1 MTNAKT
7 EINDAIALAKAVRN
21 TALQNAKIA
30 LTEQFNENY
39 KALFAEKL
47 KKEAMETGAVQTVAG
62 TCRLTR
68 TLGQNPIKEDAVE
81 ESDIDELIKELE
93 SDIEGADASSPDAGA
108 EPTAGAEGD
117 FGGSPE
123 GETGAEPTATAT
135 PAPAG
140 KTAPPGTAVVQA
152 PVIVVAPD
160 SGEGETGAEGGFEG
174 APEGG
179 ESTGELPPSGGAPSE
194 EDVNLD
200 ELLESL
206 KKEIEAEDKKEEEE
220 ECIMEDT
227 TLDSSGIA
235 GAPGKS
241 NKPSKAASSSS
252 KIETITNVH
261 NGIPEGETVGGKDP
275 TIGIKRPN
283 EGPVNKNKMSTPK
296 LTKESKAHTDA
307 KVGFP
312 DAGAFKTVNKGTDPT
327 ETERPNEGP
336 VTKDS
341 METSKLK
348 QTIKEQSDAINYL
361 KNELNE
367 INLLNT
373 KLLYTNRL
381 FKEHNI
387 GHNQKMEIVEMFD
400 LAKTIR
406 EVKMNY
412 ATASKF
418 LGNRN
423 PVSTAP
429 KKSNISAAKVQ
440 SITEG
445 IDRSLANSGKNQTTK
460 EIISENTFDKVRFQ
474 ELAGIKLKK

>member
-1 MTNAKT
+1 MPNEKT
-7 EINDAIALAKAVRN
+7 EINDAISLAKAVRN

-62 TCRLTR
+62 TGRLNR
-68 TLGQNPIKEDAVE
+68 TLGQGPIKEDAIE
-81 ESDIDELIKELE
+81 ESDIDGLIKELE
-93 SDIEGADASSPDAGA
+93 ADIQGSDASSPDDGA
-108 EPTAGAEGD
+108 EPSADDGEFGA
-117 FGGSPE
+117 PE
-123 GETGAEPTATAT
+123 GEDHAAEEPQATAT

-160 SGEGETGAEGGFEG
+160 AGEEGEAGEAGEFG
-174 APEGG
+174 APEGEEG
-179 ESTGELPPSGGAPSE
+179 QEPTGELPPSGGSAPE

-206 KKEIEAEDKKEEEE
+206 KKDIEAEEKEKDEEE
-220 ECIMEDT
+220 ECITEDT
-227 TLDSSGIA
+227 ALKSSGIG
-235 GAPGKS
+235 GAPGKW

-252 KIETITNVH
+252 KIETGGVTD
-261 NGIPEGETVGGKDP
+261 NGVPQGKTTSGKDP
-275 TIGIKRPN
+275 
-283 EGPVNKNKMSTPK
+283 STGVK
-296 LTKESKAHTDA
+296 
-307 KVGFP
+307 
-312 DAGAFKTVNKGTDPT
+312 
-327 ETERPNEGP
+327 RPNEGP
-336 VTKDS
+336 VTKAAMATPKLTKENKTAIKGAFEGGKVLAKDATEVERANEGPVTADS
-341 METSKLK
+341 METANK
-348 QTIKEQSDAINYL
+348 TIKEQSDAIAYL
-361 KNELNE
+361 TNELNE
-367 INLLNT
+367 IHLLNT

-387 GHNQKMEIVEMFD
+387 DHNQKMGIVEMFD

-445 IDRSLANSGKNQTTK
+445 IDRGLANSGKNQTTK
-460 EIISENTFDKVRFQ
+460 EIISENTFNKVRFQ